1 MADDDDDYGGFV
13 FGDEQSGNADPASD
27 RVSRRV
33 VAAVLLVAIVM
44 LAAIVY
50 PFASSA
56 VTGLFGDGSD
66 DAGAGNTPAEPN
78 GTPSGTA
85 STESADERTVAGSPA
100 LDTTTSAV
108 IDTTPPTPDTSTP
121 TGQTDPPTPTA
132 TDTPAPTPTA
142 TDTPTPTPTATDT
155 STATGTAPSAAP
167 TIASFAVTDRSAGGT
182 ARFDVGWNVTDA
194 DGDLV
199 AVRMTLVADPDGA
212 ARTVV
217 QRRFDAGGAQSAGE
231 TTVEVPDGSGTT
243 YEIAIEVVD
252 TNDNTALELTRV
264 VADGDPDA

>member
-27 RVSRRV
+27 RVSRRIV
-33 VAAVLLVAIVM
+33 VAAVLLVAVVM
-44 LAAIVY
+44 LAAIIY

-56 VTGLFGDGSD
+56 VIGLFGDGSD
-66 DAGAGNTPAEPN
+66 DAGAGSPPAEPN
-78 GTPSGTA
+78 GTSSGTA
-85 STESADERTVAGSPA
+85 STASADERTVAGSPS
-100 LDTTTSAV
+100 LDTTTSPV
-108 IDTTPPTPDTSTP
+108 VDTATPPT
-121 TGQTDPPTPTA
+121 TA
-132 TDTPAPTPTA
+132 TSTPTA
-142 TDTPTPTPTATDT
+142 TDTPTPTPTATGAPT
-155 STATGTAPSAAP
+155 ETGTAPSAAP

-199 AVRMTLVADPDGA
+199 AVRMTLVADPDGE
-212 ARTVV
+212 ARTAV

-252 TNDNTALELTRV
+252 TNGNTALKLTRV
-264 VADGDPDA
+264 VADGGPDG